1 MGVIGKDFKFKK
13 VKNFLTKSETNILKD
28 YTIMKHRTNITSFD
42 SSSNVLD
49 TKFYGDPVMESVLL
63 NKQKLMEKET
73 GMKLLPTY
81 AFWRMYTHLAELKKH
96 KDRPSCEISTTIM
109 LGSDGGCEWPIFMEG
124 VKMDLKPGDAV
135 IYLGCELKHWRE
147 TFTGDW
153 QSQVFMHYI
162 NKNGKYTDWHKDK
175 RPMFGILNND
185 TWLGKQK

>member
-42 SSSNVLD
+42 DSSNVLD

-81 AFWRMYTHLAELKKH
+81 AFWRMYTYLAELKKH
-96 KDRPSCEISTTIM
+96 KDRPACEISTTIM
-109 LGSDGGCEWPIFMEG
+109 LGSDGDCEWPIFMEG
-124 VKMDLKPGDAV
+124 VRVDLKPGDAV

-147 TFTGDW
+147 TFKGDW
-153 QSQVFMHYI
+153 QSQVFMHYV
-162 NKNGKYTDWHKDK
+162 NKNGKYADWHKDK
-175 RPMFGILNND
+175 RPAFGI
-185 TWLGKQK
+185 GKPK